1 MGGRGIQ
8 GQAHYW
14 ICVVGS
20 RPAGAENPP
29 AYGRNRRKLGS
40 NIEQLDRRALQEK
53 SLSLI

>member
-20 RPAGAENPP
+20 RPAGTVNPP